1 MKLFFDTETT
11 GLVKDWNN
19 PSSSSNPDL
28 VQLGFTVCD
37 DNGRSIFTFGS
48 LVIPYYDR
56 DIDEG
61 AFKAHGISKEMASEF
76 GHDYAYVESV
86 LDHWINKCD
95 TIVAHNLKFDKC
107 VIQKAFCN
115 IRLENKKEYCTMLQ
129 STNICKIVSNRSTY
143 KWPKLEEA
151 YMHFFGEK
159 LIGAHDALTDVMACK
174 RIYFEG
180 LNNQQSKIPQSPKF
194 IDTDSR
200 LQHVVD

>member
-1 MKLFFDTETT
+1 MKIFIDTETT

-19 PSSSSNPDL
+19 PHNSSNPDL

-61 AFKAHGISKEMASEF
+61 AFRAHGISKKMASEF
-76 GHDYAYVESV
+76 GHDLQFVIDGFLYW
-86 LDHWINKCD
+86 LDKCN
-95 TIVAHNLKFDKC
+95 TIIAHNLKFDRC
-107 VIQKAFCN
+107 VIEKAFN
-115 IRLENKKEYCTMLQ
+115 ISLINKEHYCTMLE
-129 STNICKIVSNRSTY
+129 STNICKIISNRSTY

-159 LIGAHDALTDVMACK
+159 LIGAHDALTDVIACK

-180 LNNQQSKIPQSPKF
+180 LNNKPSKMPQSPKF
-194 IDTDSR
+194 IDTNST